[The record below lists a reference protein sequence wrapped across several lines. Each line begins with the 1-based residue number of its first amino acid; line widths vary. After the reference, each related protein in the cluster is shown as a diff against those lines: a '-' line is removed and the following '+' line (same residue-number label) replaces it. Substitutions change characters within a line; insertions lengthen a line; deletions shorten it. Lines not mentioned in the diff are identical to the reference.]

1 MAVQL
6 KVLTVSQMNY
16 YLKSLM
22 EGDANLSSV
31 YISGE
36 ISNFTNHYKSGHFY
50 FSLKDAKSALKCVMF
65 ASYAGRVRF
74 VPKDGMKVLVH
85 GRISVYE
92 ASGQYQLYVNDMQP
106 EGVGALSLAFEQLKE
121 KLAAEGLF
129 DVARKKKLP
138 AYPLRV
144 GVITS
149 PTGAAIRDIEQ
160 ILARRFPLAEVVVCP
175 VLVQGDGAAEQL
187 AGAVERFNAARAA
200 DVLIIGRGGGSAE
213 DLWAF
218 NDEKLART
226 VAASAIPVVSAV
238 GHETD
243 YTICDFAADLRAPTP
258 SAAAELVVPDVDQV
272 RSLIRSFTL
281 GMRSRMEFKQKA
293 CERELSRLIQ
303 HRVLQSQL
311 EQIEQRR
318 QRLDWYTERMKNI
331 FSDRFSRESRRF
343 AELSGKLHS
352 LSPMQVLARGYA
364 IAFDQTGKVIKSIKK
379 VTAGQ
384 NLSVT
389 WHDGTAH
396 CVVTGRQEENAQD
409 EKSDF

>member
-6 KVLTVSQMNY
+6 KVLTVSQINY
-16 YLKSLM
+16 YLKSLL
-22 EGDANLSSV
+22 EGDANLNSV

-50 FSLKDAKSALKCVMF
+50 FSLKDAKSSLKCVMF

-74 VPKDGMKVLVH
+74 LPKDGMKVLVH
-85 GRISVYE
+85 GRVSVYE
-92 ASGQYQLYVNDMQP
+92 ASGQYQIYVNDMQP

-121 KLAAEGLF
+121 KLAAEGMF
-129 DVARKKKLP
+129 DAGRKKKLP
-138 AYPLRV
+138 AYPCRI

-160 ILARRFPLAEVVVCP
+160 ILARRYPIAEVVVCP
-175 VLVQGDGAAEQL
+175 VLVQGDGAPEQL
-187 AGAVERFNAARAA
+187 TRAVERFNAAQAA

-218 NDEKLART
+218 NDEMLARA
-226 VAASAIPVVSAV
+226 VAACTIPVVSAV

-243 YTICDFAADLRAPTP
+243 YTICDFVADLRAPTP
-258 SAAAELVVPDVDQV
+258 SAAAELVVPDTTEVRALV
-272 RSLIRSFTL
+272 RSLALR
-281 GMRSRMEFKQKA
+281 MRGQMEFKQKEY
-293 CERELSRLIQ
+293 ERKLSRLLQ
-303 HRVLQSQL
+303 RRVLQSPL

-318 QRLDWYTERMKNI
+318 QRLDWLAERLKNM
-331 FSDRFSRESRRF
+331 FSDRISQENRRF

-352 LSPMQVLARGYA
+352 LSPMRVMARGYA
-364 IAFDQTGKVIKSIKK
+364 MAFDQKGKVIKSIKR

-389 WHDGTAH
+389 WHDGTAQ
-396 CVVTGRQEENAQD
+396 CVVTSKQEECAQN
-409 EKSDF
+409 EESKL